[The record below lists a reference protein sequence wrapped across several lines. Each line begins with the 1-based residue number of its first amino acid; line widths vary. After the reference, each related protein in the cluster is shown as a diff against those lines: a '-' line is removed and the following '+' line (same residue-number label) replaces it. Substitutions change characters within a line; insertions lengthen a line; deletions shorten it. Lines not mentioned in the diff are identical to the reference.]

1 MSGYWDRLLVGAD
14 EKTDAA
20 GGRNVKLVIE
30 YDGTDFSGWQ
40 RQPRRRT
47 VQQCVEMAIARVT
60 AERVSLR
67 GAGRTDA
74 GVHAEGQ
81 AANFRTASTL
91 AAAGLLG
98 GINANLDADVAVVSV
113 EDVPH
118 DFHANRDAKGKLYR
132 YTIST
137 RPVRPVLGR
146 RFVHWSRRGL
156 DALAMRE
163 AAGHLVGRHDFN
175 SFRAEGSIEKNTF
188 RTIEEIRFDV
198 EGDLIRIY
206 FSGDGFLYMMIRIIV
221 GTLIDV
227 GRARLAPGDIPGIIA
242 ARERSAA
249 GPTAK
254 PEGLSL
260 VEVRY

>member
-1 MSGYWDRLLVGAD
+1 LGAD
-14 EKTDAA
+14 GKAGAA

-47 VQQCVEMAIARVT
+47 VQQCIETAIARVT
-60 AERVSLR
+60 AERVKLIA
-67 GAGRTDA
+67 AGRTDA

-81 AANFRTASTL
+81 AANFRTAGPL
-91 AAAGLLG
+91 APAALLG
-98 GINANLDADVAVVSV
+98 GINANLDSDVAVVSV

-118 DFHANRDAKGKLYR
+118 GFHANRDAKGKLYR

-146 RFVHWSRRGL
+146 RFVYWSRRGL
-156 DALAMRE
+156 DAAAMRE
-163 AAGHLVGRHDFN
+163 AAGQLVGRHDFD
-175 SFRAEGSIEKNTF
+175 SFRAEGSIEKDTI
-188 RTIEEIRFDV
+188 RTIEEIRFDE

-227 GRARLAPGDIPGIIA
+227 GRGRLAPDDIPGIIA
-242 ARERSAA
+242 ARDRGAA
-249 GPTAK
+249 GPTAR
-254 PEGLSL
+254 PEGLCL